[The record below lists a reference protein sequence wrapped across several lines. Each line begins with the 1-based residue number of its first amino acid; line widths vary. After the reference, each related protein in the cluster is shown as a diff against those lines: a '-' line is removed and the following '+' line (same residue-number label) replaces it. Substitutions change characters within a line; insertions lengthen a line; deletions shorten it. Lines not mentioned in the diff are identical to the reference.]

1 MTASLGSCIRALM
14 PLMSAMSFCPP
25 SLPKPLSLI
34 PSYGGIRFEH
44 THLGVGGTNIH
55 PRVATKRLP
64 VSINSFTTC
73 VFIVLYMLLFPILYR
88 LLTGA
93 LTSNLKLSW
102 GHVLCDRQ
110 NYSRKKWVPDPDP
123 GCHTKVCYS
132 LSWESTRPSRKQV
145 TSEEIVWKFPVE
157 NGRTHHF
164 CATCGLPVL
173 QYWNVL
179 VMDKG
184 ERELYQAMLGTA
196 GSRVMSSIAAVSYII
211 PVAGNFKQAF
221 TVACHFWRAGIWE

>member
-123 GCHTKVCYS
+123 DGGHKC
-132 LSWESTRPSRKQV
+132 QV
-145 TSEEIVWKFPVE
+145 ATQRSVTHCLGNQPGQVE
-157 NGRTHHF
+157 NR
-164 CATCGLPVL
+164 L
-173 QYWNVL
+173 QA
-179 VMDKG
+179 
-184 ERELYQAMLGTA
+184 R
-196 GSRVMSSIAAVSYII
+196 R
-211 PVAGNFKQAF
+211 
-221 TVACHFWRAGIWE
+221 